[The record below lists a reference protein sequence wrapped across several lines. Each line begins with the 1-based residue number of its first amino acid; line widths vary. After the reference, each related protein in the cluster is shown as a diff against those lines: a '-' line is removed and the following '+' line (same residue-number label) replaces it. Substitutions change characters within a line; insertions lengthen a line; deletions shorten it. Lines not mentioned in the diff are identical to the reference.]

1 MKLRLRT
8 TTHEWAALHQEIV
21 LVLSEPESTEH
32 GILKN
37 EFLAV
42 LEYLD
47 DLGCWEPVEVVD
59 N

>member
-8 TTHEWAALHQEIV
+8 TTPELAVLYQETV
-21 LVLSEPESTEH
+21 LVMSDPEENEH

-47 DLGCWEPVEVVD
+47 DLGCWVPVEVVD